1 MNHTQVLDLLVEHG
15 LIGDDV
21 VDDVVAEVTQSGL
34 PLAKVL
40 EKQGVM
46 PEAQFY
52 ETIASMFGVETVNLE
67 GLSRRIRF
75 WKCFRPTLPPCTAR
89 CLWSGTGW
97 R

>member
-15 LIGDDV
+15 VIGDDV
-21 VDDVVAEVTQSGL
+21 VDDAVAEVTQSGL

-52 ETIASMFGVETVNLE
+52 ETIASMFGVETVNLDGFE
-67 GLSRRIRF
+67 PPDSLLEM
-75 WKCFRPTLPPCTAR
+75 LPANIATAHR
-89 CLWSGTGW
+89 ARS
-97 R
+97 